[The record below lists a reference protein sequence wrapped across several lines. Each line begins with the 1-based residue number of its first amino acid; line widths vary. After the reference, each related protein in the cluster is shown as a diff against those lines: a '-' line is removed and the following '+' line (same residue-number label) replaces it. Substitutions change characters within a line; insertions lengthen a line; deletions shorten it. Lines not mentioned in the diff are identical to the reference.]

1 MAKSNANT
9 KKATPVAPASPEEPA
24 TNAATDEAVTAQDNP
39 ACQDTAPDADQTETN
54 CEAGTPA
61 SPEEPA
67 TNPATDEAVTAQ
79 DNPACQDPVTDTPL
93 SHTGNHPD
101 TSTPETHAEGCTLQ
115 EDTLSKLV
123 VCSARLQPGTYYQD
137 CVDADKVTVMSSV
150 INGVLAGRGSARDDI
165 NNEHYRQRLVDNAE
179 LVADEVI
186 RRCTYSRKVEPM
198 CSGLDSDLNS

>member
-1 MAKSNANT
+1 MAKSNANAQ
-9 KKATPVAPASPEEPA
+9 KATPVTPASPEEPA
-24 TNAATDEAVTAQDNP
+24 TNPAADEAVTALDNP

-54 CEAGTPA
+54 CEAGAPA

-79 DNPACQDPVTDTPL
+79 DNPACQDTAPDTDQPEM
-93 SHTGNHPD
+93 GNHPD
-101 TSTPETHAEGCTLQ
+101 TSTPEGDLSRIAAEADQ
-115 EDTLSKLV
+115 DK
-123 VCSARLQPGTYYQD
+123 PGTYYQD
-137 CVDADKVTVMSSV
+137 CVNADKAAVMCAV

-179 LVADEVI
+179 LVAWEVV

-198 CSGLDSDLNS
+198 CSEIASALNS